1 MPVREDRLVAY
12 DLVPPLE
19 VVGDRQARGSSRQLW
34 AIVIL
39 TDLLALVAG
48 WMLPALIA
56 CGEDC
61 SPQELRILGL
71 SALMVPVTLGWLA
84 LSDAYGPGAWM
95 LYSVEV
101 SRLNK
106 AVIGSALIFFMLL
119 LSTGVVAP
127 LGILWRAA
135 LVMWMLGS
143 FRGIRRRWVSRQ
155 RNKGRFITRVLLV
168 GSGHEAEELYHL
180 FKDHPEI
187 GYRLCGLVPSG
198 RLVPQWSED
207 IQTFAFDQ
215 DWGSAARSCSA
226 GAVLIDAEG
235 LDARELQ
242 EKATEL
248 AGSGLQVR
256 LASGFEGWG
265 AGTRKSVP
273 LAYESMYDVVPSN
286 PPAWELALKRSLDL
300 VLGSVC
306 LVLALPVMV
315 TAALAIRIFDGSP
328 VFIRQ
333 QRVGRFGRLFTMLKL
348 RTMVVNAESRL
359 PEVLPMNMRDG
370 PLFKADADPRITP
383 LGRFLRAASI
393 DEIPQLINVIRGSM
407 SLVGPRP
414 SLPDECQNFD
424 GTLRLRE
431 RVPPGLSGLWQVE
444 ARDMPSFRAYRRLD
458 LYYIQNWSLGLDLA
472 IVMVTPVVVAA
483 RGWRAITRVVS
494 RGRKSSSLTL
504 LD

>member
-1 MPVREDRLVAY
+1 MREEERVAAY
-12 DLVPPLE
+12 DVVPPLE
-19 VVGDRQARGSSRQLW
+19 LVGDRPAHDSSRQLW

-39 TDLLALVAG
+39 MDVIALLVG
-48 WMLPALIA
+48 WLLPPLIA
-56 CGEDC
+56 CGRTC
-61 SPQELRILGL
+61 SPAELRILGL
-71 SALMVPVTLGWLA
+71 SLLMVPVTLGCLA

-106 AVIGSALIFFMLL
+106 AVIGSSIIFFLLML
-119 LSTGVVAP
+119 SSGAGSP
-127 LGILWRAA
+127 LGIVWRAA
-135 LVMWMLGS
+135 IAMWVLGS
-143 FRGIRRRWVSRQ
+143 VRGFRRRWLSRQ
-155 RNKGRFITRVLLV
+155 RERGRYITRVLLV
-168 GSGHEAEELYHL
+168 GDGHEAEELYHL

-198 RLVPQWSED
+198 RFVPQWSED
-207 IQTFAFDQ
+207 LETFPFDQ
-215 DWGSAARSCSA
+215 DWGSAARSCVA

-235 LDARELQ
+235 FEPRELH
-242 EKATEL
+242 EKAAQA

-265 AGTRKSVP
+265 AGSRKTVP
-273 LAYESMYDVVPSN
+273 LAYESMYDVVPTN
-286 PPAWELALKRSLDL
+286 PPGWQLAVKRCIDL
-300 VLGSVC
+300 VLGSVG
-306 LVLALPVMV
+306 LVLALPVLTV
-315 TAALAIRIFDGSP
+315 AALAIRIFNGSP

-348 RTMVVNAESRL
+348 RTMVVNAEARL

-414 SLPDECQNFD
+414 SLPDEVQNFD

-472 IVMVTPVVVAA
+472 IILVTPVVVAA
-483 RGWRAITRVVS
+483 RGWRAVTRVLS

>member
-1 MPVREDRLVAY
+1 MSEEDRVAAY
-12 DLVPPLE
+12 DVVPPLE
-19 VVGDRQARGSSRQLW
+19 LVGDRPAHGSSRRLW

-39 TDLLALVAG
+39 TDLLALLAG

-56 CGEDC
+56 CGAAC

-71 SALMVPVTLGWLA
+71 SALMVPVTLCGLA
-84 LSDAYGPGAWM
+84 LSDAYGPGTWM

-106 AVIGSALIFFMLL
+106 AVIGSATIFFMLL
-119 LSTGVVAP
+119 LSAGVVSP
-127 LGILWRAA
+127 VGILWRAA
-135 LVMWMLGS
+135 LVMVVLGS
-143 FRGIRRRWVSRQ
+143 FRGFRRRWLARQ
-155 RNKGRFITRVLLV
+155 RNRGRYITRVLLV
-168 GSGHEAEELYHL
+168 GSGHEAEELFHL
-180 FKDHPEI
+180 FHDHPEI
-187 GYRLCGLVPSG
+187 GYRICGLVPTG
-198 RLVPQWSED
+198 RFVPEWGED
-207 IQTFAFDQ
+207 MQTFPYDH
-215 DWGSAARSCSA
+215 DWGSAARSCAA

-235 LDARELQ
+235 LDTRELQ
-242 EKATEL
+242 EKAAEL

-256 LASGFEGWG
+256 LAGGFEGWG
-265 AGTRKSVP
+265 PGSRKTLR
-273 LAYESMYDVVPSN
+273 LAYESMYDVVPSD
-286 PPAWELALKRSLDL
+286 PPAWELAVKRCLDL
-300 VLGSVC
+300 VLGSLC
-306 LVLALPVMV
+306 LMLTLPVMAA
-315 TAALAIRIFDGSP
+315 AALAIRIFDGSP
-328 VFIRQ
+328 VLIRQ

-348 RTMVVNAESRL
+348 RTMVANAEARL

-472 IVMVTPVVVAA
+472 IMMVTPVVVAA
-483 RGWRAITRVVS
+483 RGWRAVTRVLS
-494 RGRKSSSLTL
+494 RGGKSSSLTL